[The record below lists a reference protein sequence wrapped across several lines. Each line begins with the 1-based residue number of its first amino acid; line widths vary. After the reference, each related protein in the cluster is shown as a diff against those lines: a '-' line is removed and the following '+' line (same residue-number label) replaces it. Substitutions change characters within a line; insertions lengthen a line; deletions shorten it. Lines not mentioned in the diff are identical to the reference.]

1 MIVPDLLEKL
11 IILIDIGA
19 VGNPPSHW
27 LPLKDEIHL
36 IGFEPNKDEC
46 KKLNESGCGYK
57 KSEFLTYAIGQC
69 DEKRPFYI
77 TEYHECCSLLKPN
90 FEWLQRFDYG
100 SFFNIK
106 QKIEVETLSLDSI
119 QKFSDL
125 RVDALKIDAQGNELP
140 ILKGAE
146 SILKDVFLIEV
157 ESGLHKNY
165 ENETTFEE
173 LSPYLK
179 EKGFTCMEVFTQPA
193 QKRKNQARHWK
204 SAKGQSMACE
214 SIWIRDLVR
223 YDNEYIHSLT
233 KSDLLSILSLCWL
246 FGYSDYAIE
255 LLDHEYLGTLVDEG
269 EKTVLV
275 KEETWLKPV
284 PRANSPSPFT
294 RFIGHLFH
302 LLPTTARRNLY
313 THLPEIAEK
322 PNILKKFLG
331 KG

>member
-1 MIVPDLLEKL
+1 MIVL
-11 IILIDIGA
+11 IYWKSPLSLIDIGA

-46 KKLNESGCGYK
+46 KKLNESGCGYR
-57 KSEFLTYAIGQC
+57 KSEFLPYAIGQC

-100 SFFNIK
+100 SFFDLK
-106 QKIEVETLSLDSI
+106 QTIEVETLSLDSI
-119 QKFSDL
+119 EKFSDL

-140 ILKGAE
+140 ILHGAE

-193 QKRKNQARHWK
+193 QKRKKPGTALEICKRPIHGMRKYLDKRSYKMRPRVSSFSYN
-204 SAKGQSMACE
+204 
-214 SIWIRDLVR
+214 IRFTF
-223 YDNEYIHSLT
+223 NFISL
-233 KSDLLSILSLCWL
+233 L
-246 FGYSDYAIE
+246 AIRIQR
-255 LLDHEYLGTLVDEG
+255 LRSRID
-269 EKTVLV
+269 
-275 KEETWLKPV
+275 
-284 PRANSPSPFT
+284 RS
-294 RFIGHLFH
+294 
-302 LLPTTARRNLY
+302 
-313 THLPEIAEK
+313 
-322 PNILKKFLG
+322 
-331 KG
+331 